1 MSTQEFLVERCLDD
15 EQQLLD
21 ALAPGPL
28 LDTDLLTLDDNT
40 LKSQL
45 TDIGDPTG
53 TIVSQAS
60 DIFVPLSKD
69 DKIEDCENAK
79 TEELRRSK
87 RHGENAGIDDNWSK
101 FIFLIFS
108 LFHRSTYGKY
118 LQCLACTAYLTNPF
132 SLGRELLYQKHI

>member
-15 EQQLLD
+15 DQQLLE

-45 TDIGDPTG
+45 TDIGDAVN

-60 DIFVPLSKD
+60 DIFVSPVKCEKTD
-69 DKIEDCENAK
+69 GNFEDAK
-79 TEELRRSK
+79 NDNLRRSR
-87 RHGENAGIDDNWSK
+87 RHNEGVESDDAWCKLCFSM
-101 FIFLIFS
+101 FL
-108 LFHRSTYGKY
+108 
-118 LQCLACTAYLTNPF
+118 
-132 SLGRELLYQKHI
+132 